1 MMKPMKKDYQARWI
15 PSVVAAVGALS
26 ALLAPGFSTPAWSQ
40 QTIERGVTA
49 TADPYVRIYVGSA
62 GTVSVRGWDRDS
74 VDVAGTADE
83 SAGSFEMGGGADA
96 MKMGLWAE
104 DNPESKADLAIRVP
118 AGATVWLK
126 VVGAGVDVSGV
137 TGGVDVYSV
146 TGDVRISGQAR
157 ELYAETMAGRVDI
170 IGSSTSVRAKT
181 ANGPITFRGASD
193 DVSLNTVSGTLTV
206 VVPVLRRGRFESVT
220 GDVYFEGN
228 LDRGSSTT
236 FQTHGGSVEL
246 KLPRDVGADVSVTT
260 VEGTVRNEFG
270 PVSARSDMGGK
281 EFEFEIGAGGAA
293 VSINTFSGPVAI
305 RKN

>member
-1 MMKPMKKDYQARWI
+1 MMKPMKTRNRSWI
-15 PSVVAAVGALS
+15 PSVVAGVLGAIVATVFVAPAVA
-26 ALLAPGFSTPAWSQ
+26 Q

-83 SAGSFEMGGGADA
+83 SAGPFDMGGGADA

-104 DNPESKADLAIRVP
+104 DNPEAMAALAIRVP

-126 VVGAGVDVSGV
+126 VVGASIDVAGV
-137 TGGVDVYSV
+137 TGGLDVYSV
-146 TGDVRISGQAR
+146 TGDVRIDGEAR

-170 IGSSTSVRAKT
+170 TGSSSSVKAKT
-181 ANGPITFRGASD
+181 ANGPITFRGESD
-193 DVSLNTVSGTLTV
+193 DVSLNTVSGKLTV

-236 FQTHGGSVEL
+236 FQTHGGAVEL
-246 KLPRDVGADVSVTT
+246 RLPRDAGADVAVTT
-260 VEGTVRNEFG
+260 VEGTVQNEFG
-270 PVSARSDMGGK
+270 PLSARNDMSGK

-293 VSINTFSGPVAI
+293 VSINTFSGSVAI